1 MLPTSLSMETISRG
15 LFLQE
20 LNQDVVASNIA
31 NTYQDSQ
38 GYLVNSLQR
47 VNSTD
52 GLSLFTGNALGQNA
66 VGTGPLVSQITRL
79 RNMFLDTQIQ
89 QVSSTVGSAEIVTG
103 ALSQINGIING
114 ASGTLNAALTKF
126 AGDWATL
133 GANASPATDLADRA
147 AVVSDGVAFATL
159 ANTQYTQLENMQIG
173 YNGQIN
179 QTVSDINQL
188 LRQLSGLNKQLLA
201 SPAGVNVNSL
211 LDARD
216 YALDKLSRLVNIQS
230 NIGTAGTVSVYLG
243 GSTLTLVDGAGASI
257 LQTNVLNG
265 HNPGLVDITIQ
276 SAEGTV
282 TFPDANTW
290 ITGGNLGGELQARDV
305 VLEGYKDQVD
315 EIATSVMN
323 VTNLIHQSGYAA
335 DGVTTGTAF
344 FTGTGAQ
351 DINVNASLVADP
363 THQLLAAS
371 LVPTADAV
379 NYPIYQG
386 TVAKYLGNLPNLLAN
401 NYVTSQPQIG
411 AVNPAA
417 PIGGQPF
424 TFPPTPGVGQFTVN
438 GSPVVYNTAVDS
450 IDSILAKINAAAP
463 TVDAVYDATNQVFV
477 MLSNNP
483 ITIVN
488 IAGNFAGGLTPWANI
503 KNVITSSLR
512 MNNGFAVGDPKINEN
527 SPNPPGYMNSTVP
540 EVWPPIP
547 GFRAVGP
554 NSQAFRITPGTGG
567 TFTIYSSS
575 LPGGQV
581 QISWTNTALNPSNL
595 ATILNQ
601 ISTATGNQVTASFN
615 SNTQTITLYQNTPQ
629 PFQIIDNTGN
639 FTDFTGLNES
649 TSPLGSLTS
658 GVLTQIKSDLSNQGL
673 IQGQAQASLDQLN
686 NAQADVAGLNT
697 STDGTGH
704 GVPLATLQQQAVQSL
719 VAYNASLDM
728 MQVIDQMYEDLVGI
742 VGGTTTSNNFF
753 QHH

>member
-1 MLPTSLSMETISRG
+1 
-15 LFLQE
+15 
-20 LNQDVVASNIA
+20 
-31 NTYQDSQ
+31 
-38 GYLVNSLQR
+38 
-47 VNSTD
+47 
-52 GLSLFTGNALGQNA
+52 
-66 VGTGPLVSQITRL
+66 
-79 RNMFLDTQIQ
+79 
-89 QVSSTVGSAEIVTG
+89 
-103 ALSQINGIING
+103 
-114 ASGTLNAALTKF
+114 
-126 AGDWATL
+126 
-133 GANASPATDLADRA
+133 
-147 AVVSDGVAFATL
+147 
-159 ANTQYTQLENMQIG
+159 
-173 YNGQIN
+173 
-179 QTVSDINQL
+179 
-188 LRQLSGLNKQLLA
+188 
-201 SPAGVNVNSL
+201 
-211 LDARD
+211 
-216 YALDKLSRLVNIQS
+216 
-230 NIGTAGTVSVYLG
+230 
-243 GSTLTLVDGAGASI
+243 
-257 LQTNVLNG
+257 
-265 HNPGLVDITIQ
+265 
-276 SAEGTV
+276 
-282 TFPDANTW
+282 
-290 ITGGNLGGELQARDV
+290 
-305 VLEGYKDQVD
+305 
-315 EIATSVMN
+315 
-323 VTNLIHQSGYAA
+323 
-335 DGVTTGTAF
+335 
-344 FTGTGAQ
+344 
-351 DINVNASLVADP
+351 
-363 THQLLAAS
+363 
-371 LVPTADAV
+371 
-379 NYPIYQG
+379 
-386 TVAKYLGNLPNLLAN
+386 
-401 NYVTSQPQIG
+401 
-411 AVNPAA
+411 
-417 PIGGQPF
+417 
-424 TFPPTPGVGQFTVN
+424 
-438 GSPVVYNTAVDS
+438 
-450 IDSILAKINAAAP
+450 
-463 TVDAVYDATNQVFV
+463 VDAVYDATNQVFV